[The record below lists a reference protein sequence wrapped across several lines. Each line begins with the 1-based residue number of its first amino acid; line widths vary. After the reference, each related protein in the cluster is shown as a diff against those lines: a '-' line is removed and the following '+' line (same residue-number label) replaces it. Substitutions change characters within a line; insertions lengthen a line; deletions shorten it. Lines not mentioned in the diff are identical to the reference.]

1 MAQHVNTDCL
11 RTTVKNTSG
20 STRHF
25 GFLGPGH
32 KGKTLAANETYT
44 QPGDLAATLGAM
56 RDQRRFEALER
67 CVKSGAL
74 DIVKSPGVFLFDE
87 TNDRTQV
94 LALKG
99 GDLGKV
105 DPCFYTDGSSTFVDD
120 DDT

>member
-1 MAQHVNTDCL
+1 MAQNANTDCL

-20 STRHF
+20 SARHF
-25 GFLGPGH
+25 GFLGAGH

-67 CVKSGAL
+67 CLESGAL
-74 DIVKSPGVFLFDE
+74 IIVKSPGVFLFDE
-87 TNDRTQV
+87 TAERTQV
-94 LALKG
+94 LALNG

-105 DPCFYTDGSSTFVDD
+105 DPCYDDAGSSTFVDD